1 MNTTAKS
8 TKNKVLVPLAT
19 LLVAG
24 AVAVGSGASFTSQSA
39 HTVSVTSG
47 TLSHA
52 NDHKGGTLEISNI
65 KPGDTKTGTLTIKND
80 GSLDS
85 TLSLKE
91 SASTTGFTA
100 GALKLKITKA
110 GATTPA
116 LFDGNFGDLSKTA
129 ALDLGALDVGK
140 STTVNFEVSMPQ
152 EADNANQG
160 KAASATYTYVT
171 TQTGGD
177 QGVSKWL
184 P

>member
-1 MNTTAKS
+1 MNTTTKN

-52 NDHKGGTLEISNI
+52 NNKDGGTLEISNI

-80 GSLDS
+80 GTLDS
-85 TLSLKE
+85 TLSLQE
-91 SASTTGFTA
+91 SNDSSTFTP
-100 GALKLKITKA
+100 GALKLKITKF
-110 GATTPA
+110 GTPTA
-116 LFDGNFGDLSKTA
+116 LYDGNFG
-129 ALDLGALDVGK
+129 ALDNANKVELGALNVGDT
-140 STTVNFEVSMPQ
+140 TTVNFEVSMPLT
-152 EADNANQG
+152 ADNANQG

-171 TQTGGD
+171 TQTGAD
-177 QGVSKWL
+177 QGISKWL